1 MFSPH
6 STFKNI
12 KLLIKF
18 DISLKKKLNM
28 PTFRITKGAVNYP
41 TPPNYYSLISIL
53 ILLFH
58 FSIIAK
64 LSS

>member
-1 MFSPH
+1 
-6 STFKNI
+6 
-12 KLLIKF
+12 
-18 DISLKKKLNM
+18 M

-41 TPPNYYSLISIL
+41 TPPNYFSLISIL

-64 LSS
+64 LSSWYLNTSLLFMLLLNPKV